1 MAVILS
7 TLVTA
12 SAKEGN
18 VYARFW
24 PIFIQFYSSDQG
36 FLQVLLLSIQALDN
50 LNSRINIIH
59 CLTHGSHSHNL
70 KFPPIIITT
79 RKEETAMCLRIPLY
93 GDTTDEKN
101 GHLLFITDRDAN
113 VNISLEGILK
123 KYSVL
128 GLILRQEY
136 KQGNY
141 DLKPVNARQET
152 SQALLRTHTQT
163 RRHDVPTRLCIC
175 SDFIPT
181 FWVPCSYVPNRT
193 GSKSFPFKL
202 YRN

>member
-1 MAVILS
+1 VFRLDSGPYLFSSTVVIYYGRRL
-7 TLVTA
+7 
-12 SAKEGN
+12 
-18 VYARFW
+18 Y
-24 PIFIQFYSSDQG
+24 QG

-50 LNSRINIIH
+50 LNFRINIIH
-59 CLTHGSHSHNL
+59 CLNHGSHSHNL

-152 SQALLRTHTQT
+152 SQGLLRTHTNTET
-163 RRHDVPTRLCIC
+163 RC
-175 SDFIPT
+175 SDTSLHLERFHTHILGPMYAWHIPT
-181 FWVPCSYVPNRT
+181 RT

-202 YRN
+202 YPN